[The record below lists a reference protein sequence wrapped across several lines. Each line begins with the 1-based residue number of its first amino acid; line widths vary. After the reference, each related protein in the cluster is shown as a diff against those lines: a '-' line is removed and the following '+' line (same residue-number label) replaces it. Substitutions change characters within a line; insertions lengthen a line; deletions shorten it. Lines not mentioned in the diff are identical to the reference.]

1 MIGGLAER
9 STYLLAGASVI
20 GLLAAAPEA
29 RAQDMQQIQA
39 QINEMQATIQALQK
53 QVQDAKAQAAAANAA
68 AANAGG
74 SDLDLKVKWKG
85 APELSSTDGKFSFKV
100 RGRLMTDY
108 NGIDQDEP
116 ITGEGDINAVELR
129 RARLGVEGVVYYD
142 WKYKFEIEFAG
153 DAVEIKDAYLAYA
166 NWWDAIDTSEIRIG
180 NQYVYT
186 SLEQITSSRFITFL
200 ERAAFTDGFLPSVEA
215 DRQIG
220 AAIVVGDEH
229 WSFQTGA
236 YGASVGPSS
245 GDDEDIPGQEDFDT
259 DKLALSVRG
268 TVAPIN
274 REVNGVHQ
282 VLHLGASFR
291 HRDAGKLND
300 CTPRGSVVDGDDTGL
315 GSGSFCTNSDPVS
328 ALFQYSTR
336 GADLHLADRFIDTP
350 QFADEDN
357 MWHLEAAFVWGPFSM
372 QGEYAELEADGARFT
387 NDDNL
392 TDPVTPVN
400 PTYTGWYVDAS
411 WYLTGETRNYEASEG
426 LFGRTKVKNPV
437 WGGSG
442 GWGAWQIAGRYDVLD
457 LSDQAEAMQVAY
469 GCSECGEQQTWLFGL
484 NWLLTDY
491 TALKLQVSQSHITGG
506 NNEARGTREGFNR
519 NNGADITGVGVRWQ
533 VDW

>member
-1 MIGGLAER
+1 MTGGLKTINR
-9 STYLLAGASVI
+9 YLLAGAGVI
-20 GLLAAAPEA
+20 GIFAAVPEA
-29 RAQDMQQIQA
+29 KAQQAQDLQQIQT
-39 QINEMQATIQALQK
+39 QIQEMQATIQALQK
-53 QVQDAKAQAAAANAA
+53 QVADAKAQAAAANATA
-68 AANAGG
+68 ASAGG

-85 APELSSTDGKFSFKV
+85 APEFSSSDGKFKFKV
-100 RGRLMTDY
+100 RGRVMVDY
-108 NGIDQDEP
+108 NGIDQDER

-142 WKYKFEIEFAG
+142 WKYKFEIDFAG
-153 DAVEIKDAYLAYA
+153 DEVAIKDAYLAYA
-166 NWWDAIDTSEIRIG
+166 NWWGAIDTSELRIG

-200 ERAAFTDGFLPSVEA
+200 ERAALTDAFLPSVEA

-236 YGASVGPSS
+236 YGASVGE
-245 GDDEDIPGQEDFDT
+245 GNDVPGQEDFDN

-282 VLHLGASFR
+282 VVHFGGSFR
-291 HRDAGKLND
+291 HREAGELDN
-300 CTPRGSVVDGDDTGL
+300 CGSSVCLD
-315 GSGSFCTNSDPVS
+315 SDPATSIGDFNES
-328 ALFQYSTR
+328 ALFQYRAR
-336 GADLHLADRFIDTP
+336 GADLHLADNFVDTP
-350 QFADEDN
+350 QFADEDD

-372 QGEYAELEADGARFT
+372 QGEYAETEVTGFRFPLARDGVT
-387 NDDNL
+387 VSNL
-392 TDPVTPVN
+392 RVD
-400 PTYTGWYVDAS
+400 PTYNGWYVDAS
-411 WYLTGETRNYEASEG
+411 WYLTGETRNYEGAEG
-426 LFGRTKVKNPV
+426 IFGRTKVKNPV

-457 LSDQAEAMQVAY
+457 LSDQAEAMNAVY
-469 GCSECGEQQTWLFGL
+469 GCSECGTQETWLFGL

-491 TALKLQVSQSHITGG
+491 TALKLQVSQSRITGG
-506 NNEARGTREGFNR
+506 NGGNLPGSGFNK
-519 NNGADITGVGVRWQ
+519 NDGADITGAGVRWQ